1 MDLSPKIVN
10 GLTISGKRSILDNG
24 QDSECS
30 SIRFSTQSSNIYK
43 NKYVQFLEFSIDF
56 LGFHQSE
63 FDIKLRSEIKK
74 I

>member
-30 SIRFSTQSSNIYK
+30 SISFSTQSSNIYK
-43 NKYVQFLEFSIDF
+43 NKYVQFLEFSIHF